1 MNFISILF
9 LLLGSLLSTNSYG
22 IIATSDC
29 GQQLLFHQVSELI
42 FGPEWTFTNSEMLED
57 TSYSYHGPAM
67 INYYAYIKNKF
78 QNHAAIQYIESTG
91 SQVIISL
98 HSGKKIFVGSDE
110 GVLEVQVS
118 PMSLNE
124 WKQNQAFM
132 QDIVF
137 NSMKA
142 VGLTPHEREGA
153 GHVNIGFNYF
163 LDRHGLAEKFIIDY
177 LNHPGL
183 GIVLNS
189 LTANQEDARN
199 PLEHMIS
206 RNEIKNVP
214 NLKIKFLDSIQ
225 KLKFMPI
232 MKIKKMDS
240 NNILSYL
247 FKKFVAIRLHGRINL
262 QQSNVDLTHTS
273 TRFEMRQIRPQTSMK
288 DYILLLQLFELRIKY
303 LEKITSEIRTDRIFT
318 IGKNMDG
325 WEALGQF
332 ADYVEEAGLNF
343 KDYKYLLPKV
353 WRELP
358 VHKFIR
364 GPSIKIMKKSGRCQ
378 ALFN

>member
-1 MNFISILF
+1 MRFISIL
-9 LLLGSLLSTNSYG
+9 L
-22 IIATSDC
+22 IILNLFITAQTSANVIANDSD
-29 GQQLLFHQVSELI
+29 QQLLSQQSSELI
-42 FGPEWTFTNSEMLED
+42 FGPEWTFTNLEMLESSRYQLD
-57 TSYSYHGPAM
+57 SFLE
-67 INYYAYIKNKF
+67 NYYDYIKIKF
-78 QNHAAIQYIESTG
+78 QNHKSVQDIKLINNLITIHLS
-91 SQVIISL
+91 
-98 HSGKKIFVGSDE
+98 SGKKIFVGTDE
-110 GVLEVQVS
+110 GVLEAQAS

-124 WKQNQAFM
+124 WKQNQEFV

-153 GHVNIGFNYF
+153 GHVNIGFEYF
-163 LDRHGLAEKFIIDY
+163 LGRQGLAERFVIDY

-206 RNEIKNVP
+206 RNEIKNISS
-214 NLKIKFLDSIQ
+214 LKITFLKSIQ
-225 KLKFMPI
+225 KLKFMSK
-232 MKIKKMDS
+232 MKINKMDL

-247 FKKFVAIRLHGRINL
+247 TKKFVAIRLHGRINL
-262 QQSNVDLTHTS
+262 QQSNMDLTHES
-273 TRFEMRQIRPQTSMK
+273 TRFEMRQIRPQSSMQ
-288 DYILLLQLFELRIKY
+288 DFILILQLFQSRIKF
-303 LEKITSEIRTDRIFT
+303 LEKGTSEIRTDRVFT

-343 KDYKYLLPKV
+343 KDYKSLLPKF
-353 WRELP
+353 WRDLP
-358 VHKFIR
+358 VQNFIR
-364 GPSIKIMKKSGRCQ
+364 DPSIKIMKKSGRCH
-378 ALFN
+378 ALFK